1 VSNRPLV
8 SIAVAAALFVV
19 SALCA
24 AAAPFAPAAGAPR
37 VARGHTLHIRL
48 TTKTLAVVAAPR

>member
-1 VSNRPLV
+1 VPHRLLV
-8 SIAVAAALFVV
+8 SITVTAALFVV

-24 AAAPFAPAAGAPR
+24 VAAPFAPAAGAPR